1 MDRASRAFQ
10 LLNSELHFT
19 GDTDGKPLSGALNAL
34 APTSSKGETALM
46 PAWGGGGGMCVGL
59 AAYEQKEKGGGEKKK
74 NPKKLLS
81 CRINSASVY
90 LEDVSCYFHSWA
102 EDRNDS
108 LGV

>member
-1 MDRASRAFQ
+1 MDMASQAFQ
-10 LLNSELHFT
+10 LLNSELHFA

-34 APTSSKGETALM
+34 APTSSKGETALRGDVCG
-46 PAWGGGGGMCVGL
+46 PDCVRAERKGGGGR
-59 AAYEQKEKGGGEKKK
+59 K
-74 NPKKLLS
+74 KKLLS

-102 EDRNDS
+102 EDRNHS